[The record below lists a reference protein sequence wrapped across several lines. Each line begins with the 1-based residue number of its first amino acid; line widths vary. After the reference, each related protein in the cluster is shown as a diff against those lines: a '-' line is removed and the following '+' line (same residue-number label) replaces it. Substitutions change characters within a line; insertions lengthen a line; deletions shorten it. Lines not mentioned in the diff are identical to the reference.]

1 MYWTDWGNQP
11 HIGKAGMDGS
21 QQKII
26 VNNSLGWPNALTI
39 SYVTNELFWADAHQ
53 DYIAYSDLNGNNI
66 KMIRTRGETGSRVVP
81 IRWCAYHFILHC
93 QDICL

>member
-1 MYWTDWGNQP
+1 MPRYLYWTDWGNQP

-39 SYVTNELFWADAHQ
+39 SYVTKELFWADAHQ

-66 KMIRTRGETGSRVVP
+66 KMIRTRGEAGSIVVP
-81 IRWCAYHFILHC
+81 M
-93 QDICL
+93 